1 MAESSF
7 EEILEKISKSPDI
20 IEKISSIT
28 KNASSTNPYESL
40 PEIMSAIAPALQD
53 EGGKQNEEKEGR
65 NMEKTDTPPEKN
77 DFGELGLPIGKIAEK
92 ITKNSKLLLALKP
105 YLNRERSEIIDT
117 VLKLAQVTD
126 LMKLIK

>member
-7 EEILEKISKSPDI
+7 EEILEKISNSPDI

-28 KNASSTNPYESL
+28 KNASSSNPYESL
-40 PEIMSAIAPALQD
+40 PEIMAAIAPALQD
-53 EGGKQNEEKEGR
+53 KDGKQDIQNKSQSA
-65 NMEKTDTPPEKN
+65 EKTDTPPEKS

-117 VLKLAQVTD
+117 VLKLSQVTD